1 MKDTKP
7 PSLSSKLPSNQSQPS
22 NDKAGNP
29 ICYKCGKIG
38 FARDCPRHLYK
49 PRVFTLGIN
58 SKYIEAEP
66 EPQDHQNEEGEEP
79 SPDND
84 PVRVQDGE
92 VEDQYVDNPYDP
104 INFEIINEDD
114 ETLEAQDEPPSF
126 NMLSFVDA
134 TGDEAIIWLV
144 LGHASENK
152 SAPKLGGQS
161 STSDLKSQ
169 ATDTSSSKVPHK
181 VINQSPPILDAKL
194 SL

>member
-92 VEDQYVDNPYDP
+92 VEDQYVNNPYDP
-104 INFEIINEDD
+104 INFEIVNEDD
-114 ETLEAQDEPPSF
+114 ETLEAQDEPPQ
-126 NMLSFVDA
+126 LQ
-134 TGDEAIIWLV
+134 
-144 LGHASENK
+144 HA
-152 SAPKLGGQS
+152 L
-161 STSDLKSQ
+161 LCRCYW
-169 ATDTSSSKVPHK
+169 
-181 VINQSPPILDAKL
+181 
-194 SL
+194 